1 MSASS
6 AAPKAMSATAVK
18 KTVPVPKLAA
28 RGGSVT
34 SAMAMPA
41 GLELTKIAIAVA
53 ISRPPNQS
61 VTIFDINAHYGTNTT
76 QTIALDPKGEVI
88 STIGGLAW
96 RYDRPGKDG
105 MAELYIPVFEA
116 RQVHIFSFRKGKRAN
131 RVRCPTDITIAC
143 PAP

>member
-1 MSASS
+1 MLKPASN
-6 AAPKAMSATAVK
+6 
-18 KTVPVPKLAA
+18 
-28 RGGSVT
+28 RQNDWRY
-34 SAMAMPA
+34 
-41 GLELTKIAIAVA
+41 E
-53 ISRPPNQS
+53 S
-61 VTIFDINAHYGTNTT
+61 VTIFDINAHYGANTT

-131 RVRCPTDITIAC
+131 RVRCPTDITIARN
-143 PAP
+143 AMA